1 MKKSKQDFF
10 VQMKNYKIAN
20 INKQYNIAQA
30 IVYVTMFVF
39 LVVIE
44 LILWELWPQD
54 KINSTVIGISA
65 FLFIISFICY
75 TITVFKK
82 NSYYFKNGDI
92 SSGIKN
98 YRVCGIVV
106 YVVLGILFFTIS
118 DKEVRS
124 FVSSLYVPVTTVLAA
139 VLAMLGVHYTHS
151 KQQKDLANR
160 NNLIFKVVDTADY
173 EIEIQASEGEKIIS
187 ICLQNVSDNY
197 GYFVGLYNVC
207 GCDVRRIGEDFLYQ
221 PIMPQKSYIFT
232 NIHSSIYEEDLILV
246 YKDVGENYYYIHMI
260 FDTQRGIIIKAIDK
274 CNIDFLNDRLEE
286 TVDTERSIRKS
297 NEEISQKTTSIGLDE
312 FKIKQRKEETKPK
325 YTRDVGGYDL
335 IVDQYGNI
343 VTDTALLSQ
352 LKAERAKIAKDN
364 KIRAYMILNN
374 QQLVAIATYKPTNR
388 EDFISIYGLGE
399 KKYELY
405 GMQMIEIVK
414 CSFDSK
420 ATT

>member
-44 LILWELWPQD
+44 LILWDLWPQD

-98 YRVCGIVV
+98 YTVCGIVV

-160 NNLIFKVVDTADY
+160 NNLIFKVVDAADY

-197 GYFVGLYNVC
+197 GYFIGLYNVC